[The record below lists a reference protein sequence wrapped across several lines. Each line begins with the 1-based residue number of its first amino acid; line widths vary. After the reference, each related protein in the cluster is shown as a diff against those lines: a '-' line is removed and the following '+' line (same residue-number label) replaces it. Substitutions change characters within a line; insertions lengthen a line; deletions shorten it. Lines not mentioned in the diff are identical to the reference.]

1 MEQQRRAIRSYVLR
15 QGRLT
20 VAQKQALERLWP
32 VYGVDFSVNKLDLE
46 ALFGRSAPVIL
57 EIGFGNGE
65 SLLQQAVSR
74 PEQDFLGIEV
84 HRPGVGRL
92 LHLADDAGISNLRV
106 INHDAVEV
114 LQQQIPDN
122 SLDCVQLFFPDPWHK
137 KRHHKRRIVS
147 AAFVTL
153 IHHKLKAGGRFHLA
167 TDWQD
172 YAEYMLATMEQADG
186 FSNTAGKGHFA
197 NQTDR
202 PPTKFEHRGRRLGHG
217 VWDLVFSK
225 N

>member
-1 MEQQRRAIRSYVLR
+1 MEHKRRAIKSYTLR

-20 VAQKQALERLWP
+20 AAQKQALEQLWP
-32 VYGVDFSVNKLDLE
+32 IYGVDFQANRLDPGI
-46 ALFGRSAPVIL
+46 LFKRIAPLTL
-57 EIGFGNGE
+57 EIGFGNGD
-65 SLLQQAVSR
+65 SLLQQALSN
-74 PEQDFLGIEV
+74 PQHDYLGIEV

-92 LHLADDAGISNLRV
+92 LRLAAEAGISNLRV
-106 INHDAVEV
+106 INHDAVDV

-137 KRHHKRRIVS
+137 KRHHKRRIINPE
-147 AAFVTL
+147 F
-153 IHHKLKAGGRFHLA
+153 IHLVRQKLKTGGRFHLA

-172 YAEYMLATMEQADG
+172 YAEYMLEQMEQADG
-186 FSNTAGKGHFA
+186 FSNTEGEGQFA
-197 NQTDR
+197 HNTER